1 MSPPTAGKQPV
12 SGFAEIIAIK
22 RDGGELSREQ
32 VARFVRG
39 ASDGSIGDEQLAA
52 MLMALCIRGA
62 SPAETLALV
71 EEMRDSGARWELRDR
86 FPVLLDKHSTG
97 GVGDS
102 VSLVLAPLVAACSI
116 PVAMMAGAGLG
127 HTQGTLDKLAAIP
140 GFAVARS
147 RGEALRRLET
157 CGVCFAAQSA
167 EIAPAD
173 RKLYALRDVTAT
185 VPSLPLIVASIMSK
199 KLALGAAALV
209 LDVKMGSGAFCK
221 NSRQAW
227 ELAEALVGVARAAG
241 MPCRAL
247 VTEMN
252 QPLGRH
258 LGCASEVR
266 AALEVLENR
275 GSARLKE
282 VTLALAAAGMALVG
296 HDEQHARREL
306 ERALE
311 EGRARRE
318 WDRMVAA
325 HGGDPDPLRLL
336 RPRQSVEVAAG
347 RAGWVI
353 AVDAES
359 LGWVAVALGAGRRF
373 AGDTVDPG
381 AGLVV
386 HARLGDAVE
395 VGQPL
400 ATLEL
405 GVRQVN
411 VEALAARTA
420 AAFTVGE
427 TPPAVAPLIVA
438 SVGGE

>member
-1 MSPPTAGKQPV
+1 VSSPTAGRQPV

-32 VARFVRG
+32 LARFVRG
-39 ASDGSIGDEQLAA
+39 SSDGSIGDEQLAA

-71 EEMRDSGARWELRDR
+71 EEMRDSGARWELRDS
-86 FPVLLDKHSTG
+86 FPAVVDKHSTG

-102 VSLVLAPLVAACSI
+102 VSLVFAPLVAGCGV

-147 RGEALRRLET
+147 RGEALTRLET
-157 CGVCFAAQSA
+157 CGVCFAAQSD

-221 NSRQAW
+221 NSRQAR

-241 MPCRAL
+241 LPCRAL

-252 QPLGRH
+252 QPLGRY

-266 AALEVLENR
+266 AALEVLEGR
-275 GSARLKE
+275 GSTRLKE

-296 HDEQHARREL
+296 HDEHHARREL

-311 EGRARRE
+311 DGRARRE

-325 HGGDPDPLRLL
+325 HGGDPDPLRLP
-336 RPRQSVEVAAG
+336 RPTQTVEVGAA
-347 RAGWVI
+347 RDGWVTAI
-353 AVDAES
+353 DGES

-373 AGDTVDPG
+373 AGDAVDPG

-386 HARLGDAVE
+386 HVRAGDAVQA
-395 VGQPL
+395 GQPL

-405 GVRQVN
+405 GVRPVD

-420 AAFTVGE
+420 AAFTLGE
-427 TPPAVAPLIVA
+427 TLPAVAPLIVA